1 VVADVVFPTIV
12 PFVYEIALMVVVP
25 PALKV
30 KFPVVSVTVANE
42 SVAAVREFPPK
53 VTPPDPFKIK
63 LDGYVINVLLGKVNA
78 VVFVNLT
85 VPLGA

>member
-1 VVADVVFPTIV
+1 MVAIVVFPTIV

-42 SVAAVREFPPK
+42 SVAAVRVFPPN
-53 VTPPDPFKIK
+53 VTPPAPSKIK
-63 LDGYVINVLLGKVNA
+63 LDG
-78 VVFVNLT
+78 
-85 VPLGA
+85 

>member
-1 VVADVVFPTIV
+1 M
-12 PFVYEIALMVVVP
+12 YEIALMVVI
-25 PALKV
+25 PADKV
-30 KFPVVSVTVANE
+30 KFPEVSVTVANE

-78 VVFVNLT
+78 VVFINLT
-85 VPLGA
+85 VPMGA